1 MRFNELLKKEKLTI
15 YKLSKKSGIPYS
27 TLFDIETGKSKI
39 EDCRGRILYLLAQSL
54 NVTIE
59 DLILL
64 EQEEYNKAYEDEVP
78 PFLKESLMKVKKYRS
93 KENDL
98 FDCYLDEL
106 NSSIN
111 VSEVENLISKEQASY
126 LRVKYLED

>member
-1 MRFNELLKKEKLTI
+1 MRINDLLKKEKMTI
-15 YKLSKKSGIPYS
+15 YKLAKRSEIPYS

-39 EDCRGRILYLLAQSL
+39 MDCRGRILFKLAKAL
-54 NVTIE
+54 NVTME

-64 EQEEYNKAYEDEVP
+64 EQEEYNKAYEEEMP
-78 PFLKESLMKVKKYRS
+78 SFLLDSLKRVKKYRN
-93 KENDL
+93 KGNNF

-111 VSEVENLISKEQASY
+111 VAEIENMISKEQADY
-126 LRVKYLED
+126 LRSKYLEG